1 MKNLKRVIS
10 VVLLV
15 CILCSSTVLISFAA
29 ENNTRAN
36 FAVTCQVDGTNF
48 RRLPDTTSEVIGNL
62 MSGDVL
68 NVSNTSNPKWYGG
81 TPNIGTAIYNQFG
94 AIFGYSMRYF
104 FNIT

>member
-1 MKNLKRVIS
+1 MMNLKRVIS
-10 VVLLV
+10 VLLLV

-36 FAVTCQVDGTNF
+36 ITVTCQVDGVNF
-48 RRLPDTTSEVIGNL
+48 HSNPSTSSTVIGLL
-62 MSGDVL
+62 MDGDTV
-68 NVSNTSNPKWYGG
+68 NVSNTTNPKWYGG